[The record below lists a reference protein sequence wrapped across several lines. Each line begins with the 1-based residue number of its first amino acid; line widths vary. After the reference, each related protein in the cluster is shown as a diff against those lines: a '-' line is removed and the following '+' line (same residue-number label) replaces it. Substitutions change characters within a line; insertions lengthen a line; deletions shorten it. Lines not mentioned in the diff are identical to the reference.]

1 MTKMNIE
8 DIVKRRA
15 IMDCQL
21 DVRSLKHFELWGEEE
36 IKNCVDEIL
45 EKIKTTLTLFEKMSD
60 DKTLKIQINKVLE
73 EFKEEKNIVLHYVKI
88 WQEQY
93 RLEKMFYILS
103 KEDRRNEVE

>member
-1 MTKMNIE
+1 
-8 DIVKRRA
+8 
-15 IMDCQL
+15 
-21 DVRSLKHFELWGEEE
+21 
-36 IKNCVDEIL
+36 
-45 EKIKTTLTLFEKMSD
+45 MSD